1 MKRTTARVTAAAVA
15 AMMAMASL
23 SGCGVMSSSS
33 KEAATLSTTGTQQ
46 DSKEIHDLVLAHLAS
61 TEISTFNLLNSQTQA
76 DVQYLTNMLDGLV
89 EADSYGNIVPGI
101 ATDWVTEDGGKTWT
115 FHLRDNVTWVD
126 VNGNE
131 KAKLTADDF
140 MTGMEWVLNFYK
152 NDSANVSMP
161 SEMIQGAKEYYEYT
175 KTLTEEQAYQLTAGD
190 GSKFR
195 EMVGIETP
203 DDYTLVYHCTAAKPY
218 FDTVMAYICMYPM
231 AQGMVDELGVEG
243 VQGMNNENMWYNGC
257 YTMTSYI
264 QGNEKIL
271 TKNPLYWDTDCTRFE
286 TVTIKMVESSDVA
299 YQLYQSGEIDEV
311 GLTESNIK
319 TISGDESNPYHDKM
333 IEWPNDFRSYQFHFN
348 YDKRKEDG
356 TPDTNWNNAIANEAF
371 RLAWYYGLDLTP
383 SFSRTNA
390 INPLSCEN
398 NFYSMPGLLYTSDGT
413 DYTELVRQELGLP
426 QENGETPVRLDADKA
441 AQYKKQAMEELSAI
455 GVTFPVGIDYY
466 ISGSNQAAL
475 DSANVLAQALSNS
488 LGDDFVQLNIKTYVS
503 SARKEIYE
511 PKLQSINISG
521 WGADY
526 GDPQNY
532 LSQQRYG
539 YDNAYYCTTYN
550 YVNDLTEE
558 TPANKDLLATYKE
571 FAKMV
576 DEADAITDNMDER
589 YKAFAKAEAY
599 FLQHALTI
607 PCNYGIGWCLT
618 KIDNDSKV
626 QAQYGIQN
634 EKMKNWETNT
644 EGYTSEEK
652 GVAKQIAEFA
662 ATKE

>member
-23 SGCGVMSSSS
+23 SGCGVMSSAS
-33 KEAATLSTTGTQQ
+33 KEAATQSTTSTQQ

-257 YTMTSYI
+257 YLMTSYV
-264 QGNEKIL
+264 QGNEKL
-271 TKNPLYWDTDCTRFE
+271 FVPNPAYWDSDCKRFDSI
-286 TVTIKMVESSDVA
+286 TVKMVESNDVA
-299 YQLYQSGEIDEV
+299 YQLYQSGETDYVE
-311 GLTESNIK
+311 LSESNVK
-319 TISGDESNPYHDKM
+319 TISSDENNPYHDKM
-333 IEWPNDFRSYQFHFN
+333 VEWKKTFSSIQMKFN
-348 YDKRKEDG
+348 YDQRNEDG
-356 TPDTNWNNAIANEAF
+356 SDDNNWNRAVANENF
-371 RLAWYYGLDLTP
+371 RKAWYYGLDFTDY
-383 SFSRTNA
+383 FSRYNA
-390 INPLSCEN
+390 INPMSCEN
-398 NFYSMPGLLYTSDGT
+398 NTYTMNGLCYTSDGT
-413 DYTELVRQELGLP
+413 DYTELVKKELGLAE
-426 QENGETPVRLDADKA
+426 ENGETPARLDCTKA
-441 AQYKKQAMEELSAI
+441 EEYKQKAIEELTAQ
-455 GVTFPVGIDYY
+455 GVTFPVEVDYY
-466 ISGSNQAAL
+466 ISGSNQTAL
-475 DSANVLAQALSNS
+475 DTATVLKQVFADS
-488 LGDDFVQLNIKTYVS
+488 LGEDFVTLNIGTYVS
-503 SARKEIYE
+503 SVRKEVYE
-511 PKLQSINISG
+511 PQLQSIAITG
-521 WGADY
+521 WIPDY

-532 LSQQRYG
+532 MSQETYG
-539 YDNAYYCTTYN
+539 NDNAYYTVLVSN
-550 YVNDLTEE
+550 ANDLEDNE
-558 TPANKDLLATYKE
+558 QNKAVLGLYKE
-571 FAKMV
+571 FTALV
-576 DEADAITDNMDER
+576 EAADAISEKDAR
-589 YKAFAKAEAY
+589 YAAYAKAEA
-599 FLQHALTI
+599 FLLDHAMNI
-607 PCNYGIGWCLT
+607 PVYHDIGWVLT
-618 KIDNDSKV
+618 KINPYSKMNAV
-626 QAQYGIQN
+626 YGIQN
-634 EKMKNWETNT
+634 WKIKNWETNSDGYST
-644 EGYTSEEK
+644 ELLAED
-652 GVAKQIAEFA
+652 IAA
-662 ATKE
+662 HKSK

>member
-23 SGCGVMSSSS
+23 SGCGVMSSAS
-33 KEAATLSTTGTQQ
+33 KEAATQSTTGTQQ

-526 GDPQNY
+526 GDPLNY
-532 LSQQRYG
+532 IGQETYG
-539 YDNAYYCTTYN
+539 NDSAYYTRSLSN
-550 YVNDLTEE
+550 VNDLEE
-558 TPANKDLLATYKE
+558 NENNKALLDAYKE
-571 FAKMV
+571 FSSLV
-576 DEADAITDNMDER
+576 EQADAIHDDLDAR

-599 FLQHALTI
+599 MIQHALTV
-607 PCNYGIGWCLT
+607 PNYYNIGWMLT
-618 KIDNDSKV
+618 KVNPYSKMK
-626 QAQYGIQN
+626 AMYGIQN
-634 EKMKNWETNT
+634 NKMKNWETNAD
-644 EGYTSEEK
+644 GYTAEQ
-652 GVAKQIAEFA
+652 VAAL
-662 ATKE
+662 KEAHESGK

>member
-23 SGCGVMSSSS
+23 SGCGVMSSAS
-33 KEAATLSTTGTQQ
+33 KEAATQSTTSTQQ

-257 YTMTSYI
+257 YLMTSYV
-264 QGNEKIL
+264 QGNEKL
-271 TKNPLYWDTDCTRFE
+271 FVPNPAYWDSDCKRFDSI
-286 TVTIKMVESSDVA
+286 TVKMVESNDVA
-299 YQLYQSGEIDEV
+299 YQLYQSGETDYVE
-311 GLTESNIK
+311 LTESNVK
-319 TISGDESNPYHDKM
+319 TISSDENNPYHDKM
-333 IEWPNDFRSYQFHFN
+333 VEWKKTFSSIQMKFN
-348 YDKRKEDG
+348 YDKRNEDG
-356 TPDTNWNNAIANEAF
+356 SDDNNWNRAVANENF
-371 RLAWYYGLDLTP
+371 RKAWYYGLDFTDY
-383 SFSRTNA
+383 FSRYNA
-390 INPLSCEN
+390 INPMSCEN
-398 NFYSMPGLLYTSDGT
+398 NTYTMNGLCYTSDGT
-413 DYTELVRQELGLP
+413 DYTELVKKELGLAE
-426 QENGETPVRLDADKA
+426 ENGETPARLDCTKA
-441 AQYKKQAMEELSAI
+441 EEYKQKAIEELTAQ
-455 GVTFPVGIDYY
+455 GVTFPVEVDYY
-466 ISGSNQAAL
+466 ISGSNQTAL
-475 DSANVLAQALSNS
+475 DTATVLKQVFADS
-488 LGDDFVQLNIKTYVS
+488 LGEDFVTLNIGTYVS
-503 SARKEIYE
+503 SVRKEVYE
-511 PKLQSINISG
+511 PQLQSIAITG
-521 WGADY
+521 WIPDY

-532 LSQQRYG
+532 MSQETYG
-539 YDNAYYCTTYN
+539 NDNAYYTVLVSN
-550 YVNDLTEE
+550 ANDLEDNE
-558 TPANKDLLATYKE
+558 QNKAVLGLYKE
-571 FAKMV
+571 FTALV
-576 DEADAITDNMDER
+576 EAADAISEKDAR
-589 YKAFAKAEAY
+589 YAAYAKAEA
-599 FLQHALTI
+599 FLLDHAMNI
-607 PCNYGIGWCLT
+607 PVYHDIGWVLT
-618 KIDNDSKV
+618 KINPYSKMNAV
-626 QAQYGIQN
+626 YGIQN
-634 EKMKNWETNT
+634 WKIKNWETNSDGYST
-644 EGYTSEEK
+644 ELLAED
-652 GVAKQIAEFA
+652 IAA
-662 ATKE
+662 HKSK

>member
-23 SGCGVMSSSS
+23 SGCGVMSSAS
-33 KEAATLSTTGTQQ
+33 KEVTTQSTTGTQQ

-257 YTMTSYI
+257 YLMTSYV
-264 QGNEKIL
+264 QGNEKL
-271 TKNPLYWDTDCTRFE
+271 FVPNPAYWDSDCKRFDSI
-286 TVTIKMVESSDVA
+286 TVKMVESNDVA
-299 YQLYQSGEIDEV
+299 YQLYQSGETDYVE
-311 GLTESNIK
+311 LSESNVK
-319 TISGDESNPYHDKM
+319 TISSDENNPYHDKM
-333 IEWPNDFRSYQFHFN
+333 VEWKKTFSSIQMKFN
-348 YDKRKEDG
+348 YDKRNEDG
-356 TPDTNWNNAIANEAF
+356 SDDNNWNRAVANENF
-371 RLAWYYGLDLTP
+371 RKAWYYGLDFTDY
-383 SFSRTNA
+383 FSRYNA
-390 INPLSCEN
+390 INPMSCEN
-398 NFYSMPGLLYTSDGT
+398 NTYTMNGLCYTSDGT
-413 DYTELVRQELGLP
+413 DYTELVKKELGLAE
-426 QENGETPVRLDADKA
+426 ENGETPARLDCTKA
-441 AQYKKQAMEELSAI
+441 EEYKQKAIEELTAQ
-455 GVTFPVGIDYY
+455 GVTFPVEVDYY
-466 ISGSNQAAL
+466 ISGSNQTAL
-475 DSANVLAQALSNS
+475 DTATVLKQVFADS
-488 LGDDFVQLNIKTYVS
+488 LGEDFVTLNIGTYVS
-503 SARKEIYE
+503 SVRKEVYE
-511 PKLQSINISG
+511 PQLQSIAITG
-521 WGADY
+521 WIPDY

-532 LSQQRYG
+532 MSQETYG
-539 YDNAYYCTTYN
+539 NDNAYYTVLVSN
-550 YVNDLTEE
+550 ANDLEDNE
-558 TPANKDLLATYKE
+558 QNKAVLGLYKE
-571 FAKMV
+571 FTALV
-576 DEADAITDNMDER
+576 EAADAISEKDAR
-589 YKAFAKAEAY
+589 YAAYAKAEA
-599 FLQHALTI
+599 FLLDHAMNI
-607 PCNYGIGWCLT
+607 PVYHDIGWVLT
-618 KIDNDSKV
+618 KINPYSKMNAV
-626 QAQYGIQN
+626 YGIQN
-634 EKMKNWETNT
+634 WKIKNWETNSDGYST
-644 EGYTSEEK
+644 ELLAED
-652 GVAKQIAEFA
+652 IAA
-662 ATKE
+662 HKSK

>member
-23 SGCGVMSSSS
+23 SGCGVMSSAS
-33 KEAATLSTTGTQQ
+33 KEAATQSTTGTQQ

-503 SARKEIYE
+503 SATKEVNE

-521 WGADY
+521 WNADY
-526 GDPQNY
+526 GDPLNY
-532 LSQQRYG
+532 IGQETYG
-539 YDNAYYCTTYN
+539 NDSAYYTRTLSN
-550 YVNDLTEE
+550 VNDLEE
-558 TPANKDLLATYKE
+558 NENNKALLDAYKE
-571 FAKMV
+571 FSSLV
-576 DEADAITDNMDER
+576 EQADAIHDDLDAR

-599 FLQHALTI
+599 LIQHALTI
-607 PCNYGIGWCLT
+607 PNNYNIGWTLT
-618 KIDNDSKV
+618 KVNPYSKMK
-626 QAQYGIQN
+626 AMYGIQN
-634 EKMKNWETNT
+634 NKMKNWETNAD
-644 EGYTSEEK
+644 GYTAEQ
-652 GVAKQIAEFA
+652 VAAL
-662 ATKE
+662 KEAHESGK

>member
-23 SGCGVMSSSS
+23 SGCGVMSSAS
-33 KEAATLSTTGTQQ
+33 KEAATQSTTSTQQ

-257 YTMTSYI
+257 YLMTSYV
-264 QGNEKIL
+264 QGNEKL
-271 TKNPLYWDTDCTRFE
+271 FVPNPAYWDSDCKRFDSI
-286 TVTIKMVESSDVA
+286 TVKMVESNDVA
-299 YQLYQSGEIDEV
+299 YQLYQSGETDYVE
-311 GLTESNIK
+311 LSESNVK
-319 TISGDESNPYHDKM
+319 TISSDENNPYHDKM
-333 IEWPNDFRSYQFHFN
+333 VEWKKTFSSIQMKFN
-348 YDKRKEDG
+348 YDKRNEDG
-356 TPDTNWNNAIANEAF
+356 SDDNNWNRAVANENF
-371 RLAWYYGLDLTP
+371 RKAWYYGLDFTDY
-383 SFSRTNA
+383 FSRYNA
-390 INPLSCEN
+390 INPMSCEN
-398 NFYSMPGLLYTSDGT
+398 NTYTMNGLCYTSDGT
-413 DYTELVRQELGLP
+413 DYTELVKKELGLAE
-426 QENGETPVRLDADKA
+426 ENGETPARLDRTKA
-441 AQYKKQAMEELSAI
+441 EEYKQKAIEELTAQ
-455 GVTFPVGIDYY
+455 GVTFPVEVDYY
-466 ISGSNQAAL
+466 ISGSNQTAL
-475 DSANVLAQALSNS
+475 DTATVLKQVFADS
-488 LGDDFVQLNIKTYVS
+488 LGEDFVKLNIGTYVS
-503 SARKEIYE
+503 SVRKEVYE
-511 PKLQSINISG
+511 PQLQSIAITG
-521 WGADY
+521 WIPDY

-532 LSQQRYG
+532 MSQETYG
-539 YDNAYYCTTYN
+539 NDNAYYTVLVSN
-550 YVNDLTEE
+550 ANDLEDNE
-558 TPANKDLLATYKE
+558 QNKAVLGLYKE
-571 FAKMV
+571 FTALV
-576 DEADAITDNMDER
+576 EAADAISEKDAR
-589 YKAFAKAEAY
+589 YAAYAKAEA
-599 FLQHALTI
+599 FLLDHAMNI
-607 PCNYGIGWCLT
+607 PVYHDIGWVLT
-618 KIDNDSKV
+618 KINPYSKMNAV
-626 QAQYGIQN
+626 YGIQN
-634 EKMKNWETNT
+634 WKIKNWETNSDGYST
-644 EGYTSEEK
+644 ELLAED
-652 GVAKQIAEFA
+652 IAA
-662 ATKE
+662 HKSK

>member
-23 SGCGVMSSSS
+23 SGCGVMSSAS
-33 KEAATLSTTGTQQ
+33 KEAATQSTTSTQQ

-257 YTMTSYI
+257 YLMTSYV
-264 QGNEKIL
+264 QGNEKL
-271 TKNPLYWDTDCTRFE
+271 FVPNPAYWDSDCKRFDSI
-286 TVTIKMVESSDVA
+286 TVKMVESNDVA
-299 YQLYQSGEIDEV
+299 YQLYQSGETDYVE
-311 GLTESNIK
+311 LSESNIK
-319 TISGDESNPYHDKM
+319 TISSDENNPYHDKM
-333 IEWPNDFRSYQFHFN
+333 VEWKKTFSSIQMKFN
-348 YDKRKEDG
+348 YDKRNEDG
-356 TPDTNWNNAIANEAF
+356 SDDNNWNRAVANENF
-371 RLAWYYGLDLTP
+371 RKAWYYGLDFTDY
-383 SFSRTNA
+383 FSRYNA
-390 INPLSCEN
+390 INPMSCEN
-398 NFYSMPGLLYTSDGT
+398 NTYTMNGLCYTSDGT
-413 DYTELVRQELGLP
+413 DYTELVKKELGLAE
-426 QENGETPVRLDADKA
+426 ENGETPARLDCTKA
-441 AQYKKQAMEELSAI
+441 EEYKQKAIEELTAQ
-455 GVTFPVGIDYY
+455 GVTFPVEVDYY
-466 ISGSNQAAL
+466 ISGSNQTAL
-475 DSANVLAQALSNS
+475 DTATVLKQVFADS
-488 LGDDFVQLNIKTYVS
+488 LGEDFVTLNIGTYVS
-503 SARKEIYE
+503 SVRKEVYE
-511 PKLQSINISG
+511 PQLQSIAITG
-521 WGADY
+521 WIPDY

-532 LSQQRYG
+532 MSQETYG
-539 YDNAYYCTTYN
+539 NDNAYYTVLVSN
-550 YVNDLTEE
+550 ANDLEDNE
-558 TPANKDLLATYKE
+558 QNKAVLGLYKE
-571 FAKMV
+571 FTALV
-576 DEADAITDNMDER
+576 EAADAISEKDAR
-589 YKAFAKAEAY
+589 YAAYAKAEA
-599 FLQHALTI
+599 FLLDHAMNI
-607 PCNYGIGWCLT
+607 PVYHDIGWVLT
-618 KIDNDSKV
+618 KINPYSKMNAV
-626 QAQYGIQN
+626 YGIQN
-634 EKMKNWETNT
+634 WKIKNWETNSDGYST
-644 EGYTSEEK
+644 ELLAED
-652 GVAKQIAEFA
+652 IAA
-662 ATKE
+662 HKSK

>member
-23 SGCGVMSSSS
+23 SGCGVMSSAS
-33 KEAATLSTTGTQQ
+33 KEVTTQSTTGTQQ

-257 YTMTSYI
+257 YLMTSYV
-264 QGNEKIL
+264 QGNEKL
-271 TKNPLYWDTDCTRFE
+271 FVPNPAYWDSDCKRFDSI
-286 TVTIKMVESSDVA
+286 TVKMVESNDVA
-299 YQLYQSGEIDEV
+299 YQLYQSGETDYVE
-311 GLTESNIK
+311 LSESNVK
-319 TISGDESNPYHDKM
+319 TISSDENNPYHDKM
-333 IEWPNDFRSYQFHFN
+333 VEWKKTFSSIQMKFN
-348 YDKRKEDG
+348 YDKRNEDG
-356 TPDTNWNNAIANEAF
+356 SDDNNWNRAVANENF
-371 RLAWYYGLDLTP
+371 RKAWYYGLDFTNY
-383 SFSRTNA
+383 FSSYNA
-390 INPLSCEN
+390 INPMSCEN
-398 NFYSMPGLLYTSDGT
+398 NTYTMNGLCYTSDGT
-413 DYTELVRQELGLP
+413 DYTELVKKELGLAE
-426 QENGETPVRLDADKA
+426 ENGETPARLDRTKA
-441 AQYKKQAMEELSAI
+441 EEYKQKAIEELTAQ
-455 GVTFPVGIDYY
+455 GVTFPVEVDYY
-466 ISGSNQAAL
+466 ISGSNQTAL
-475 DSANVLAQALSNS
+475 DTATVLKQVFADS
-488 LGDDFVQLNIKTYVS
+488 LGEDFVTLNIGTYVS
-503 SARKEIYE
+503 SVRKEVYE
-511 PKLQSINISG
+511 PQLQSIAITG
-521 WGADY
+521 WIPDY

-532 LSQQRYG
+532 MSQETYG
-539 YDNAYYCTTYN
+539 NDNAYYTVLVSN
-550 YVNDLTEE
+550 ANDLEDNE
-558 TPANKDLLATYKE
+558 QNKAVLGLYKE
-571 FAKMV
+571 FTALV
-576 DEADAITDNMDER
+576 EAADAISEKDAR
-589 YKAFAKAEAY
+589 YAAYAKAEA
-599 FLQHALTI
+599 FLLDHAMNI
-607 PCNYGIGWCLT
+607 PVYHDIGWVLT
-618 KIDNDSKV
+618 KINPYSKMNAV
-626 QAQYGIQN
+626 YGIQN
-634 EKMKNWETNT
+634 WKIKNWETNSDGYST
-644 EGYTSEEK
+644 ELLAED
-652 GVAKQIAEFA
+652 IAA
-662 ATKE
+662 HKSK

>member
-23 SGCGVMSSSS
+23 SGCGVMSSAS
-33 KEAATLSTTGTQQ
+33 KEAATQSTTDTQQ

-218 FDTVMAYICMYPM
+218 FDTAMAYICMYPM

-257 YTMTSYI
+257 YLMTSYV
-264 QGNEKIL
+264 QGNEKL
-271 TKNPLYWDTDCTRFE
+271 FVPNPAYWDSDCKRFDSI
-286 TVTIKMVESSDVA
+286 TVKMVESNDVA
-299 YQLYQSGEIDEV
+299 YQLYQSGETDYVE
-311 GLTESNIK
+311 LSESNVK
-319 TISGDESNPYHDKM
+319 TISSDENNPYHDKM
-333 IEWPNDFRSYQFHFN
+333 VEWKKTFSSIQMKFN
-348 YDKRKEDG
+348 YDKRNEDG
-356 TPDTNWNNAIANEAF
+356 SDDNNWNRAVANENF
-371 RLAWYYGLDLTP
+371 RKAWYYGLDFTDY
-383 SFSRTNA
+383 FSRYNA
-390 INPLSCEN
+390 INPMSCEN
-398 NFYSMPGLLYTSDGT
+398 NTYTMNGLCYTSDGT
-413 DYTELVRQELGLP
+413 DYTELVKKELGLAE
-426 QENGETPVRLDADKA
+426 ENGEIPARLDRTKA
-441 AQYKKQAMEELSAI
+441 EEYKQKAIEELTAQ
-455 GVTFPVGIDYY
+455 GVTFPVEVDYY
-466 ISGSNQAAL
+466 ISGSNQTAL
-475 DSANVLAQALSNS
+475 DTATVLKQVFADS
-488 LGDDFVQLNIKTYVS
+488 LGEDFVTLNIGTYVS
-503 SARKEIYE
+503 SVRKEVYE
-511 PKLQSINISG
+511 PQLQSIAITG
-521 WGADY
+521 WIPDY

-532 LSQQRYG
+532 MSQETYG
-539 YDNAYYCTTYN
+539 NDNAYYTVLVSN
-550 YVNDLTEE
+550 ANDLEDNE
-558 TPANKDLLATYKE
+558 QNKAVLGLYKE
-571 FAKMV
+571 FTALV
-576 DEADAITDNMDER
+576 EAADAISEKDAR
-589 YKAFAKAEAY
+589 YAAYAKAEA
-599 FLQHALTI
+599 FLLDHAMNI
-607 PCNYGIGWCLT
+607 PVYHDIGWVLT
-618 KIDNDSKV
+618 KINPYSKMNAV
-626 QAQYGIQN
+626 YGIQN
-634 EKMKNWETNT
+634 WKIKNWETNSDGYST
-644 EGYTSEEK
+644 ELLAED
-652 GVAKQIAEFA
+652 IAA
-662 ATKE
+662 HKSK

>member
-23 SGCGVMSSSS
+23 SGCGVMSSAS
-33 KEAATLSTTGTQQ
+33 KEVTTQSTTSTQQ

-257 YTMTSYI
+257 YLMTSYV
-264 QGNEKIL
+264 QGNEKL
-271 TKNPLYWDTDCTRFE
+271 FVPNPAYWDSDCKRFDSI
-286 TVTIKMVESSDVA
+286 TVKMVESNDVA
-299 YQLYQSGEIDEV
+299 YQLYQSGETDYVE
-311 GLTESNIK
+311 LSESNVK
-319 TISGDESNPYHDKM
+319 TISSDENNPYHDKM
-333 IEWPNDFRSYQFHFN
+333 VEWKKTFSSIQMKFN
-348 YDKRKEDG
+348 YDKRNEDG
-356 TPDTNWNNAIANEAF
+356 SDDNNWNRAVANENF
-371 RLAWYYGLDLTP
+371 RKAWYYGLDFTDY
-383 SFSRTNA
+383 FSRYNA
-390 INPLSCEN
+390 INPMSCEN
-398 NFYSMPGLLYTSDGT
+398 NTYTMNGLCYTSDGT
-413 DYTELVRQELGLP
+413 DYTELVKKELGLAE
-426 QENGETPVRLDADKA
+426 ENGEIPARLDRTKA
-441 AQYKKQAMEELSAI
+441 EEYKQKAIEELTAQ
-455 GVTFPVGIDYY
+455 GVTFPVEVDYY
-466 ISGSNQAAL
+466 ISGSNQTAL
-475 DSANVLAQALSNS
+475 DTATVLKQVFADS
-488 LGDDFVQLNIKTYVS
+488 LGEDFVTLNIGTYVS
-503 SARKEIYE
+503 SVRKEVYE
-511 PKLQSINISG
+511 PQLQSIAITG
-521 WGADY
+521 WIPDY

-532 LSQQRYG
+532 MSQETYG
-539 YDNAYYCTTYN
+539 SDNAYYTVLVSN
-550 YVNDLTEE
+550 ANDLEDNE
-558 TPANKDLLATYKE
+558 QNKAVLGLYKE
-571 FAKMV
+571 FTALV
-576 DEADAITDNMDER
+576 EAADAISEKDAR
-589 YKAFAKAEAY
+589 YAAYAKAEA
-599 FLQHALTI
+599 FLLDHAMNI
-607 PCNYGIGWCLT
+607 PVYHDIGWVLT
-618 KIDNDSKV
+618 KINPYSKMNAV
-626 QAQYGIQN
+626 YGIQN
-634 EKMKNWETNT
+634 WKIKNWETNSDGYST
-644 EGYTSEEK
+644 ELLAED
-652 GVAKQIAEFA
+652 IAA
-662 ATKE
+662 HKSK

>member
-23 SGCGVMSSSS
+23 SGCGVMSSAS
-33 KEAATLSTTGTQQ
+33 KEVTTQSTTSTQQ

-257 YTMTSYI
+257 YLMTSYV
-264 QGNEKIL
+264 QGNEKL
-271 TKNPLYWDTDCTRFE
+271 FVPNPAYWDSDCKRFDSI
-286 TVTIKMVESSDVA
+286 TVKMVESNDVA
-299 YQLYQSGEIDEV
+299 YQLYQSGETDYVE
-311 GLTESNIK
+311 LSESNVK
-319 TISGDESNPYHDKM
+319 TISSDENNPYHDKM
-333 IEWPNDFRSYQFHFN
+333 VEWKKTFSSIQMKFN
-348 YDKRKEDG
+348 YDKRNEDG
-356 TPDTNWNNAIANEAF
+356 SDDNNWNRAVANENF
-371 RLAWYYGLDLTP
+371 RKAWYYGLDFTDY
-383 SFSRTNA
+383 FSRYNA
-390 INPLSCEN
+390 INPMSCEN
-398 NFYSMPGLLYTSDGT
+398 NTYTMNGLCYTSDGT
-413 DYTELVRQELGLP
+413 DYTELVKKELGLAE
-426 QENGETPVRLDADKA
+426 ENGETPARLDRTKA
-441 AQYKKQAMEELSAI
+441 EEYKQKAIEELTAQ
-455 GVTFPVGIDYY
+455 GVTFPVEVDYY
-466 ISGSNQAAL
+466 ISGSNQTAL
-475 DSANVLAQALSNS
+475 DTATVLKQVFADS
-488 LGDDFVQLNIKTYVS
+488 LGEDFVTLNIGTYVS
-503 SARKEIYE
+503 SVRKEVYE
-511 PKLQSINISG
+511 PQLQSIAITG
-521 WGADY
+521 WIPDY

-532 LSQQRYG
+532 MSQETYG
-539 YDNAYYCTTYN
+539 NDNAYYTVLVSN
-550 YVNDLTEE
+550 ANDLEDNE
-558 TPANKDLLATYKE
+558 QNKAVLGLYKE
-571 FAKMV
+571 FTALV
-576 DEADAITDNMDER
+576 EAADAISEKDAR
-589 YKAFAKAEAY
+589 YAAYAKAEA
-599 FLQHALTI
+599 FLLDHAMNI
-607 PCNYGIGWCLT
+607 PVYHDIGWVLT
-618 KIDNDSKV
+618 KINPYSKMNAV
-626 QAQYGIQN
+626 YGIQN
-634 EKMKNWETNT
+634 WKIKNWETNSDGYST
-644 EGYTSEEK
+644 ELLAED
-652 GVAKQIAEFA
+652 IAA
-662 ATKE
+662 HKSK

>member
-23 SGCGVMSSSS
+23 SGCGVMSSAS
-33 KEAATLSTTGTQQ
+33 KEVTTQSTTSTQQ

-61 TEISTFNLLNSQTQA
+61 TEISTFNLLNSQTRA
-76 DVQYLTNMLDGLV
+76 DIQYLTNMLDGMV

-257 YTMTSYI
+257 YLMTSYV
-264 QGNEKIL
+264 QGNEKL
-271 TKNPLYWDTDCTRFE
+271 FVPNPAYWDSDCKRFDSI
-286 TVTIKMVESSDVA
+286 TVKMVESNDVA
-299 YQLYQSGEIDEV
+299 YQLYQSGETDYVE
-311 GLTESNIK
+311 LSESNIK
-319 TISGDESNPYHDKM
+319 TISSDENNPYHDKM
-333 IEWPNDFRSYQFHFN
+333 VEWKKTFSSIQMKFN
-348 YDKRKEDG
+348 YDKRNEDG
-356 TPDTNWNNAIANEAF
+356 SDDNNWNRAVANENF
-371 RLAWYYGLDLTP
+371 RKAWYYGLDFTDY
-383 SFSRTNA
+383 FSRYNA
-390 INPLSCEN
+390 INPMSCEN
-398 NFYSMPGLLYTSDGT
+398 NTYTMNGLCYTSDGT
-413 DYTELVRQELGLP
+413 DYTELVKKELGLAE
-426 QENGETPVRLDADKA
+426 ENGETPARLDCTKA
-441 AQYKKQAMEELSAI
+441 EEYKQKAIEELTAQ
-455 GVTFPVGIDYY
+455 GVTFPVEVDYY
-466 ISGSNQAAL
+466 ISGSNQTAL
-475 DSANVLAQALSNS
+475 DTATVLKQVFADS
-488 LGDDFVQLNIKTYVS
+488 LGEDFVTLNIGTYVS
-503 SARKEIYE
+503 SVRKEVYE
-511 PKLQSINISG
+511 PQLQSIAITG
-521 WGADY
+521 WIPDY

-532 LSQQRYG
+532 MSQETYG
-539 YDNAYYCTTYN
+539 NDNAYYTVLVSN
-550 YVNDLTEE
+550 ANDLEDNE
-558 TPANKDLLATYKE
+558 QNKAVLGLYKE
-571 FAKMV
+571 FTALV
-576 DEADAITDNMDER
+576 EAADAISEKDAR
-589 YKAFAKAEAY
+589 YAAYAKAEA
-599 FLQHALTI
+599 FLLDHAMNI
-607 PCNYGIGWCLT
+607 PVYHDIGWVLT
-618 KIDNDSKV
+618 KINPYSKMNAV
-626 QAQYGIQN
+626 YGIQN
-634 EKMKNWETNT
+634 WKIKNWETNSDGYST
-644 EGYTSEEK
+644 ELLAED
-652 GVAKQIAEFA
+652 IAA
-662 ATKE
+662 HKSK

>member
-23 SGCGVMSSSS
+23 SGCGVMSSAS
-33 KEAATLSTTGTQQ
+33 KEAATQSTTSTQQ

-257 YTMTSYI
+257 YLMTSYV
-264 QGNEKIL
+264 QGNEKL
-271 TKNPLYWDTDCTRFE
+271 FVPNPAYWDSDCKRFDSI
-286 TVTIKMVESSDVA
+286 TVKMVESNDVA
-299 YQLYQSGEIDEV
+299 YQLYQSGETDYVE
-311 GLTESNIK
+311 LSESNVK
-319 TISGDESNPYHDKM
+319 TISSDENNPYHDKM
-333 IEWPNDFRSYQFHFN
+333 VEWKKTFSSIQMKFN
-348 YDKRKEDG
+348 YDKRNEDG
-356 TPDTNWNNAIANEAF
+356 SDDNNWNRAVANENF
-371 RLAWYYGLDLTP
+371 RKAWYYGLDFTDY
-383 SFSRTNA
+383 FSRYNA
-390 INPLSCEN
+390 INPMSCEN
-398 NFYSMPGLLYTSDGT
+398 NTYTMNGLCYTSDGT
-413 DYTELVRQELGLP
+413 DYTELVKKELGLAE
-426 QENGETPVRLDADKA
+426 ENGETPARLDRTKA
-441 AQYKKQAMEELSAI
+441 EEYKQKAIEELTAQ
-455 GVTFPVGIDYY
+455 GVTFPVEVNYY
-466 ISGSNQAAL
+466 ISGSNQTAL
-475 DSANVLAQALSNS
+475 DTATVLKQVFADS
-488 LGDDFVQLNIKTYVS
+488 LGEDFVTLNIGTYVS
-503 SARKEIYE
+503 SVRKEVYE
-511 PKLQSINISG
+511 PQLQSIAITG
-521 WGADY
+521 WIPDY

-532 LSQQRYG
+532 MSQETYG
-539 YDNAYYCTTYN
+539 NDNAYYTVLVSN
-550 YVNDLTEE
+550 ANDLEDNE
-558 TPANKDLLATYKE
+558 QNKAVLGLYKE
-571 FAKMV
+571 FTALV
-576 DEADAITDNMDER
+576 EAADAISEKDAR
-589 YKAFAKAEAY
+589 YAAYAKAEA
-599 FLQHALTI
+599 FLLDHAMNI
-607 PCNYGIGWCLT
+607 PVYHDIGWVLT
-618 KIDNDSKV
+618 KINPYSKMNAV
-626 QAQYGIQN
+626 YGIQN
-634 EKMKNWETNT
+634 WKIKNWETNAN
-644 EGYTSEEK
+644 GYTSEEMK
-652 GVAKQIAEFA
+652 ALEEAYNAE
-662 ATKE
+662 K

>member
-23 SGCGVMSSSS
+23 SGCGVMSSAS
-33 KEAATLSTTGTQQ
+33 KEVTTQSTTSTQQ

-61 TEISTFNLLNSQTQA
+61 TEISTFNLLNSQTRA
-76 DVQYLTNMLDGLV
+76 DIQYLTNMLDGMV

-257 YTMTSYI
+257 YLMTSYV
-264 QGNEKIL
+264 QGNEKL
-271 TKNPLYWDTDCTRFE
+271 FVPNPAYWDSDCKRFDSI
-286 TVTIKMVESSDVA
+286 TVKMVESNDVA
-299 YQLYQSGEIDEV
+299 YQLYQSGETDYVE
-311 GLTESNIK
+311 LSESNIK
-319 TISGDESNPYHDKM
+319 TISSDENNPYHDKM
-333 IEWPNDFRSYQFHFN
+333 VEWKKTFSSIQMKFN
-348 YDKRKEDG
+348 YDKRNEDG
-356 TPDTNWNNAIANEAF
+356 SDDNNWNRAVANENF
-371 RLAWYYGLDLTP
+371 RKAWYYGLDFTDY
-383 SFSRTNA
+383 FSRYNA
-390 INPLSCEN
+390 INPMSCEN
-398 NFYSMPGLLYTSDGT
+398 NTYTMNGLCYTSDGT
-413 DYTELVRQELGLP
+413 DYTELVKKELGLAE
-426 QENGETPVRLDADKA
+426 ENGEIPARLDRTKA
-441 AQYKKQAMEELSAI
+441 EEYKQKAIEELTAQ
-455 GVTFPVGIDYY
+455 GVTFPVEVDYY
-466 ISGSNQAAL
+466 ISGSNQTAL
-475 DSANVLAQALSNS
+475 DTATVLKQVFADS
-488 LGDDFVQLNIKTYVS
+488 LGEDFVTLNIGTYVS
-503 SARKEIYE
+503 SVRKEVYE
-511 PKLQSINISG
+511 PQLQSIAITG
-521 WGADY
+521 WIPDY

-532 LSQQRYG
+532 MSQETYG
-539 YDNAYYCTTYN
+539 NDNAYYTVLVSN
-550 YVNDLTEE
+550 ANDLEDNE
-558 TPANKDLLATYKE
+558 QNKAVLGLYKE
-571 FAKMV
+571 FTALV
-576 DEADAITDNMDER
+576 EAADAISEKNAR
-589 YKAFAKAEAY
+589 YAAYAKAEA
-599 FLQHALTI
+599 LLLDHAMNI
-607 PCNYGIGWCLT
+607 PVYHDIGWVLT
-618 KIDNDSKV
+618 KINPYSKMNAV
-626 QAQYGIQN
+626 YGIQN
-634 EKMKNWETNT
+634 WKIKNWETNSDGYST
-644 EGYTSEEK
+644 ELLAED
-652 GVAKQIAEFA
+652 IAA
-662 ATKE
+662 HKSK